1 MADGGRHYTSH
12 QKKKIALRS
21 AKAKLRFCN
30 FLIGVLCVVA
40 LAFLYIQPFFSV
52 QVSYAVPPETLRQ
65 VLQEQMGAN
74 NLSEEDL
81 EDVDLTLGFSL
92 TIEGKG
98 LSSLL
103 GDELNALIRM
113 GNGGGNGGQSGS
125 SSGETQS
132 PEDQTGSDDVDTDD
146 QLSFFAAAY
155 AAAQQDP
162 SDSGQTSSDSG
173 QTSSDSGQT
182 SSDSGQTSSDI
193 TSSSDETSV
202 SSGEE
207 TGESALLQRLLQACK
222 DNEVVHAA
230 ISASV
235 NELIAQ
241 AKAAV
246 PRVVAIYVKVVVREQ
261 AQQSSTGTAGTDDS
275 SSSGADSGF
284 VSDDGS
290 EDAKVD
296 LSTVPLPSDSLA
308 TVWTARRPYAQYL
321 SGGAVASSGGNDLAS
336 QIGNLDVDE
345 LTEKIEE
352 LLSKDSVTVAE
363 AQKVVMDYVKE
374 NQDALGLT
382 DDSID
387 EVEAQVGEALNSM
400 AQQFGEPVVDENGDP
415 VVDENGNPVM
425 AIRPNEVVTDLL
437 VQAGMVDKDKAE
449 SGAELSELLTD
460 YIMSQMGE
468 AEDVLYYIFM
478 AFSLVLAVLYVL
490 WGFLL
495 IKSVIKIFTGT
506 PMGAFFVKLLTGLPF
521 LLLVLIP
528 TIGLSVLGM
537 EGILNMLASAGMGDL
552 SAQLMGLSLA
562 VSGGW
567 VAFACTV
574 VLFLFGFLYSSFKR
588 KYKRAKKALE

>member
-1 MADGGRHYTSH
+1 MAKAKSRYTSY
-12 QKKKIALRS
+12 QRKKFSLQS
-21 AKAKLRFCN
+21 AKAKLRFSN
-30 FLIGVLCVVA
+30 FLIGILCVVA
-40 LAFLYIQPFFSV
+40 LVFLYIQPFFSV
-52 QVSYAVPPETLRQ
+52 QVSYAVQPQTLRQ
-65 VLQEQMGAN
+65 ILQEQMGSSN
-74 NLSEEDL
+74 ISEEDL
-81 EDVDLTLGFSL
+81 KDVDLTLGFSL

-103 GDELNALIRM
+103 GDELNTLIRM
-113 GNGGGNGGQSGS
+113 GNGGGSGSQSSS

-162 SDSGQTSSDSG
+162 SDPGQSSSDSDQSSSDSG
-173 QTSSDSGQT
+173 QISSDT
-182 SSDSGQTSSDI
+182 
-193 TSSSDETSV
+193 TSSSDDTSV
-202 SSGEE
+202 SSGEKTE
-207 TGESALLQRLLQACK
+207 ENALLQRLLQACK
-222 DNEVVHAA
+222 DNEVVQSA

-235 NELIAQ
+235 DELITQ

-296 LSTVPLPSDSLA
+296 LPTVPLPSDSLA
-308 TVWTARRPYAQYL
+308 TVWTARRPYAKYL

-387 EVEAQVGEALNSM
+387 EVETQVGEALNSM
-400 AQQFGEPVVDENGDP
+400 AQQFGEQVTDENGEP

-449 SGAELSELLTD
+449 SGAELSELLTE
-460 YIMSQMGE
+460 YIMTQMGE
-468 AEDVLYYIFM
+468 TEDALYYTFM

-495 IKSVIKIFTGT
+495 IKSIVKVFTGT

-528 TIGLSVLGM
+528 TIGLSVVGM

-552 SAQLMGLSLA
+552 SAQLTGLSLA

-574 VLFLFGFLYSSFKR
+574 VLFVFGFLYSSFKR
-588 KYKRAKKALE
+588 EYKHAKKDLD